1 MSQTSSVEAARPPAE
16 AKVFQEG
23 FLQALCTISFYTQ
36 SICNILICSECAGV
50 LMSEPGGH
58 AATPQTQASQ
68 HTQAPLA
75 QWWLFFSGVKFGLE
89 TFHIV
94 PEQISSF
101 RLS

>member
-16 AKVFQEG
+16 AEVFQEG

-50 LMSEPGGH
+50 LLSEPGGH
-58 AATPQTQASQ
+58 AATLQTQASQ

-75 QWWLFFSGVKFGLE
+75 EWWFFSGVKFGLK

-94 PEQISSF
+94 PSF
-101 RLS
+101 RLN